1 MKHNAKK
8 AYKNGHIMS
17 PSFEN
22 YRMDTVMV
30 TKGEKIDYIGPTD
43 TYQSFED
50 TEIVDVN
57 DGFVIPAFFD
67 FHMHV
72 TEPWV
77 TNEMELYTGFGV
89 AGVRDMGSNA
99 DTTRK
104 ISTSIRNGQR
114 TGPGIYSYGE
124 LVDGPQPRWPDI
136 SVIPQTMEDVES
148 HVKRCK
154 ARGLFGVK
162 FYHKLSHNFLEHGLR
177 VCREQELLSSG
188 HLGDR
193 VNVSEAIKMGIGSVE
208 HVVTLSKD
216 LVPDGAL
223 REEDG
228 FWHYFGPFLA
238 WHDHVSLDAP
248 ITDILISQLVSSG
261 TILVPTLA
269 LSESVA
275 RGNESFV
282 TANPY
287 LDLIEDRLLAE
298 WEVARK
304 QREFE
309 TEHFEIASE
318 AFEKMKMFVLQF
330 AEAGGTI
337 GVGTDAPNPYIV
349 PGASL
354 HRELALLV
362 DAGIEPSIVLRQA
375 CQAPAEWLDES
386 GTWGN
391 LTEGQQANFLI
402 LEKDPLQD
410 IAATQRIRWIVING
424 KHIDPIRVD

>member
-1 MKHNAKK
+1 MKHKAKK
-8 AYKNGHIMS
+8 TYKNGHIMS
-17 PSFEN
+17 PSFED
-22 YRMDTVMV
+22 YRMNAVMV
-30 TKGEKIDYIGPTD
+30 TKGEKIDYIGPID
-43 TYQSFED
+43 KYQSLEN
-50 TEIVDVN
+50 TEIVDVK
-57 DGFVIPAFFD
+57 GGYVIPALFD
-67 FHMHV
+67 YHMHV

-77 TNEMELYTGFGV
+77 SNEMALYIGFGV

-99 DTTRK
+99 DTTQK
-104 ISTSIRNGQR
+104 ISTSIRNGRR

-136 SVIPQTMEDVES
+136 SVIPQTMEAVAS

-154 ARGLFGVK
+154 ALGLSGVK
-162 FYHKLSHNFLEHGLR
+162 FYHKLSHNFLEHGLQL
-177 VCREQELLSSG
+177 CREQGLLSSG
-188 HLGDR
+188 HLGDI
-193 VNVSEAIKMGIGSVE
+193 VKVSEAIQMGIDSVE

-248 ITDILISQLVSSG
+248 MTDILISQLVSFG
-261 TILVPTLA
+261 TVLVPTLA
-269 LSESVA
+269 IYESVA

-287 LDLIEDRLLAE
+287 LDLIEDRLLGE
-298 WEVARK
+298 WEAAIQ

-309 TEHFEIASE
+309 TEHFEIASK
-318 AFEKMKMFVLQF
+318 AFEKMKMFVLRF

-337 GVGTDAPNPYIV
+337 GVGTDAPNPYII

-362 DAGIEPSIVLRQA
+362 DAGLEPSVVLRQA
-375 CQAPAEWLDES
+375 CQAPAEWFNES
-386 GTWGN
+386 ESWGN
-391 LTEGQQANFLI
+391 LVEGRQANFLI
-402 LEKDPLQD
+402 LEKDPLLD
-410 IAATQRIRWIVING
+410 IAATQRIRCIVING
-424 KHIDPIRVD
+424 KRIDPIRIG